1 VAGVRDFDRAAIV
14 RHFEDAIVDC
24 EIPSMAS
31 LIAEFA
37 AGHARECY
45 LRTWPAQFIA
55 EHASENRKRNLALNV
70 P

>member
-1 VAGVRDFDRAAIV
+1 MKILVTGGTGNVGGAVVTRRT
-14 RHFEDAIVDC
+14 
-24 EIPSMAS
+24 
-31 LIAEFA
+31 
-37 AGHARECY
+37 RECC